1 MRKEK
6 RVTEKTYTVK
16 GIHCQSC
23 VANIRE
29 SVGEL
34 AGISEVDVDLNTER
48 VVVRGQEIDDAAIR
62 EAIASAGYEAA

>member
-1 MRKEK
+1 M
-6 RVTEKTYTVK
+6 TEKTYTVR

-34 AGISEVDVDLNTER
+34 AGISEVDVDLGTEK
-48 VVVRGQEIDDAAIR
+48 VVVRGEEINDAAIR